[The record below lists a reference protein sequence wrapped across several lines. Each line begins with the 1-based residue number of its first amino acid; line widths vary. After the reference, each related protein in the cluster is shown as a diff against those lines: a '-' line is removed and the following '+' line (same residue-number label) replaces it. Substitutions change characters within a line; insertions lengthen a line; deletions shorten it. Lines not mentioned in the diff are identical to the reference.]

1 MTQNNNRKEK
11 KKKKKPETRQKLWYI
26 HKTSQGESKN
36 LDAKDIYALN

>member
-1 MTQNNNRKEK
+1 MTQNNNRKE
-11 KKKKKPETRQKLWYI
+11 KKPETRQKLWYI